1 MKGYN
6 YISLLKICWEFLTK
20 NKNVG
25 SCNRGM
31 VQLKKEEY
39 LKENKSKLE
48 KIFKSEPQ
56 KYEYIIKLIN
66 YEADNKKNKR
76 V

>member
-1 MKGYN
+1 MK
-6 YISLLKICWEFLTK
+6 KD
-20 NKNVG
+20 
-25 SCNRGM
+25 
-31 VQLKKEEY
+31 EY

-66 YEADNKKNKR
+66 YEANNKKNKR

>member
-1 MKGYN
+1 MK
-6 YISLLKICWEFLTK
+6 KD
-20 NKNVG
+20 
-25 SCNRGM
+25 
-31 VQLKKEEY
+31 EY
-39 LKENKSKLE
+39 LKINKYKLE
-48 KIFKSEPQ
+48 MIFKTEPQ

>member
-1 MKGYN
+1 MK
-6 YISLLKICWEFLTK
+6 KD
-20 NKNVG
+20 
-25 SCNRGM
+25 
-31 VQLKKEEY
+31 EY
-39 LKENKSKLE
+39 LKKNKAKLE

-66 YEADNKKNKR
+66 HEADNKKNKR